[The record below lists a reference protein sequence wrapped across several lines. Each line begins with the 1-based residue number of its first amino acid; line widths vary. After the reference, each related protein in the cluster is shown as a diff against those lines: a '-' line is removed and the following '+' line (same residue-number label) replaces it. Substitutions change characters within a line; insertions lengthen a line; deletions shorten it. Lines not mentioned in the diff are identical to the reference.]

1 MHTDG
6 RYRRKQFSSCD
17 ACRKSRV
24 ACDALRRSARG
35 LAACTRCASRGRHCS
50 FDWMRR
56 IPRGSEDPSERW
68 NEMSSPPSI
77 RSAGQRADSHDFDET
92 SLASMRMPSLG
103 TDVADWLQTMYE
115 DGFEARG
122 CLEDSPREHP
132 TLSLAVSISSLCRQF
147 DQLMM
152 DLEAQGSHGP
162 ISQRLTQ
169 AEIDKERQ
177 IDHTLNQA
185 IKTFSAR
192 WLPLTFDSSSHK
204 EAQTQLIQS
213 LWRDLRRKLPKAM
226 NRPCYRSMLSLY
238 LFSMVPVPVG
248 ISEEEE
254 ENGIPAQVCVQ
265 AALQQVQ
272 YLRARQRSLEF
283 NGSKVSLLSDQ
294 AAVIST
300 PDRMRTDFMT
310 MENMIYWAALTFETS
325 SSLTLNTKSQLS
337 SGLLGWELEASWRM
351 VKTCTDIFH
360 DQSENWRSHGVMV
373 TEETANQIIAA
384 AQAFK
389 LRLWKV
395 GAILK
400 EALREGHAEKAVQ
413 HAYTCAVDTINQ
425 FNFTYRPLL
434 AMCER
439 RLQFLGQHT
448 KLRWYELMLHHNL
461 CILIITDA
469 IEIARRIDILDR
481 MTSIRSEAEG
491 SLMNCLKFG
500 LSNQFTIA
508 QRHGESQGSNRTFP
522 LIAIDPYPHHVVAGV
537 QLLWKGI
544 ERDVDGG
551 NLEAGICEGLQSIL
565 LQTLELLPQTSKSI
579 RKATEQAR
587 LTLNPHEYDRVV
599 LL

>member
-1 MHTDG
+1 MVG
-6 RYRRKQFSSCD
+6 ELQLPIRVSQSGPSSYAEGANPRD
-17 ACRKSRV
+17 S
-24 ACDALRRSARG
+24 
-35 LAACTRCASRGRHCS
+35 S
-50 FDWMRR
+50 F
-56 IPRGSEDPSERW
+56 GE
-68 NEMSSPPSI
+68 
-77 RSAGQRADSHDFDET
+77 
-92 SLASMRMPSLG
+92 
-103 TDVADWLQTMYE
+103 
-115 DGFEARG
+115 RG
-122 CLEDSPREHP
+122 CLEDSPKEQP

-147 DQLMM
+147 DQLMI
-152 DLEAQGSHGP
+152 DLEARGSQGP
-162 ISQRLTQ
+162 DSQRLTQ
-169 AEIDKERQ
+169 AEIEKERQ

-204 EAQTQLIQS
+204 EAQTQLIHS
-213 LWRDLRRKLPKAM
+213 LWRGLRRDLPKAM

-248 ISEEEE
+248 ISEDEE

-294 AAVIST
+294 SAVIST

-325 SSLTLNTKSQLS
+325 SSLTLNTKPQLS
-337 SGLLGWELEASWRM
+337 SGLLGWELEASWKM

-360 DQSENWRSHGVMV
+360 DQSENWRSQGVMV

-400 EALREGHAEKAVQ
+400 EALREGHAEKTVQ

-425 FNFTYRPLL
+425 FKFTYRPLL

-448 KLRWYELMLHHNL
+448 KLRW
-461 CILIITDA
+461 CKF
-469 IEIARRIDILDR
+469 LD
-481 MTSIRSEAEG
+481 SP
-491 SLMNCLKFG
+491 K
-500 LSNQFTIA
+500 
-508 QRHGESQGSNRTFP
+508 
-522 LIAIDPYPHHVVAGV
+522 
-537 QLLWKGI
+537 
-544 ERDVDGG
+544 
-551 NLEAGICEGLQSIL
+551 
-565 LQTLELLPQTSKSI
+565 
-579 RKATEQAR
+579 
-587 LTLNPHEYDRVV
+587 
-599 LL
+599 